1 MDVACSLDRVPV
13 DRRVVGSSYEGER
26 MGMFPAF
33 AQDSPVVER
42 FAFACADFETDG
54 AKKRS
59 KTVDG
64 QLAVVV

>member
-1 MDVACSLDRVPV
+1 M
-13 DRRVVGSSYEGER
+13 VGTSYEEE
-26 MGMFPAF
+26 MMSMFPAF